1 MTYPGYMALA
11 NDDGE
16 TLELVNASRVKAY
29 TDNLAPTLGLRG
41 CEDCEGLD
49 DALGE
54 TYTTPEQDNAPW
66 YDPTDPATADFYGVY
81 PLGFEGIDD
90 STRAIESAEL
100 TGDGSVVVGS
110 RFTGKDIRV
119 SGMAFAKDE
128 AALYAGVSWLDSA
141 LNGTEEGR
149 CFGDRLNVYS
159 SCPPVEVLP
168 PNFATPYSIDLGA
181 PNRINL
187 VTDPRATDT
196 ARWVG
201 TGGTG
206 GVVTETAVVG
216 AVDGPVIA
224 GNPAVTTYMRYTF
237 TTGNTGG
244 SPGFSYSHINTNP
257 AFGPFNIG
265 DTFVGA
271 IYVRP
276 SVAVPSAFSFVS
288 QQANGADGPNVNM
301 PSASLP
307 ANVWTRIGGASA
319 FTAVSDTI
327 NSMGVVLNAFNVP
340 TGGTIDVVAAQ
351 VNPYQT
357 VLGTYFDGG
366 TTDTGTYVYDY
377 VGGFPGRESVE
388 VPTAAAQVEASEWTT
403 TSGSIS
409 GSGAAVNF
417 AWTLGDP
424 LKVACR
430 QITGLIPGQQ
440 YQLRFRPET
449 FGNYYVSMG
458 TDCAERYT
466 NLMPNPRMAGLT
478 MSLNGS
484 TSVDTFPE
492 TGAPDG
498 RSYFSRLVVTPNTT
512 SPFSMALSAAG
523 VDGIPVSPDTD
534 YTFSW
539 YAQKL
544 GPLGGQASRF
554 DYNWYDSTGAL
565 ITANNGAAMS
575 ANATWQRFSQSV
587 VSPSTAAYMRINLV
601 WTGTAV
607 AGQTLNTAM
616 TMLNVGSSAPDYID
630 GNSPDSR
637 WLGDPNDSASMVT
650 RNVDYQTI
658 FGLAWDA
665 NPPTEPTVLD
675 FIPQTSTMYLS
686 VQSLGVAGAP
696 PTENLQIQ
704 QALIRRVERPGV
716 VMFGTGNDA
725 VPPSD
730 GWTHLAPSTM
740 IVEWF
745 LEESSVSTRARNPSG
760 GSSSYGT
767 AHGPRRT
774 LYGLRPGSRY
784 RLMIQFDASYF
795 TTDASPVAAIVPL
808 ITISNSQGL
817 ALTYSIDAGL
827 QHYWVVEFTA
837 DASSAVIGLSPNGTL
852 SLGSF
857 GSASWVFHEY
867 MVEEILPTYTV
878 PPNPGRNQARTMYE
892 VKASQ
897 GPTITNLRRV
907 ACGVMAQIT
916 YSLRAGNPFKY
927 RNPVFAGG
935 LPSGPSQVVADIP
948 CSDSGLPQL
957 INYAYNPSLE
967 INATDWLAGGTGTIT
982 QGRVASAT
990 ARVGGFV
997 FQATAPATAGN
1008 KVSTVTAYYNAASVT
1023 GGPIPLGGDT
1033 ITVSL
1038 WVRTTSATYNGIH
1051 PWIINLTMSGFPA
1064 LQATGN
1070 LNITVANQW
1079 YRIQGT
1085 FTLPF
1090 NVPLTVIEAQVQ
1102 TPATPTTG
1110 GGIQIDGYMIERGA
1124 VATDPWDQTFPNT
1137 EYSGAIGSSAL
1148 LRDVDVVDISAD
1160 PDCPVPPTPPAPPLI
1175 DDSCVD
1181 VPSTYTRTVVSVL
1194 DNTVPRNLTAY
1205 PVITLTAGAAA
1216 VRQARIRFWENPNNL
1231 TIDQLDP
1238 CSYDGEIIVS
1248 YLAAGATMVI
1258 DGVRQEATVS
1268 LTGFETQNANH
1279 VLYGPD
1285 GGPVDWPELSGGI
1298 PYLVTLELDS
1308 TAPYTDTI
1316 MLIDLVVR
1324 D

>member
-1 MTYPGYMALA
+1 VTYLGYMALA

-16 TLELVNASRVKAY
+16 TLELVNAARVKAY
-29 TDNLAPTLGLRG
+29 TDNLAPSIGLRG
-41 CEDCEGLD
+41 CDDCEGLPA
-49 DALGE
+49 ALGE
-54 TYTTPEQDNAPW
+54 TYTTPIEDIAPW

-90 STRAIESAEL
+90 STRSIESAEL

-110 RFTGKDIRV
+110 RFAGQDIRV
-119 SGMAFAKDE
+119 TGMAFAKDE
-128 AALYAGVSWLDSA
+128 AALYAGVSWLNSA
-141 LNGTEEGR
+141 LNGTEDGR
-149 CFGDRLNVYS
+149 CFGDRLNVFS
-159 SCPPVEVLP
+159 SCPPVQDLP
-168 PNFATPYSIDLGA
+168 PDFATPYNINLGD

-187 VTDPRATDT
+187 VTDPRATDV
-196 ARWVG
+196 ARWAA
-201 TGGTG
+201 TNGTG
-206 GVVTETAVVG
+206 GVTTETAITG

-224 GNPAVTTYMRYTF
+224 GNPAITTYMRYTF
-237 TTGNTGG
+237 TTGNSGG
-244 SPGFSYSHINTNP
+244 SPGFFYSHINTIP

-265 DTFVGA
+265 DSFAAA

-276 SVAVPSAFSFVS
+276 SVTVPSAFTFVS
-288 QQANGADGPNVNM
+288 QQINGADGANVNL
-301 PSASLP
+301 PSATLP
-307 ANVWTRIGGASA
+307 ANVWTRIGGVGA

-327 NSMGVVLNAFNVP
+327 NQMGVILNTFNAP
-340 TGGTIDVVAAQ
+340 TGAVFDVVAAQ

-357 VLGTYFDGG
+357 TLGTYFDGG
-366 TTDTGTYVYDY
+366 TTDTVTYVYDY

-388 VPTAAAQVEASEWTT
+388 VPTAAANQEASEWTT

-430 QITGLIPGQQ
+430 EITGLIPGQQ

-458 TDCAERYT
+458 EDCAERYT
-466 NLMPNPRMAGLT
+466 NKMFNPRMVGLT
-478 MSLNGS
+478 MTTNGA
-484 TSVDTFPE
+484 TVVDSFPD

-498 RSYFSRLVVTPNTT
+498 RSMFSRYVVTANTT
-512 SPFSMALSAAG
+512 SPFSMSLSDAG
-523 VDGIPVSPDTD
+523 VAGIPVSPDTS
-534 YTFSW
+534 YTISW

-544 GPLGGQASRF
+544 GPLGGQGSRV
-554 DYNWYDSTGAL
+554 DWNWYDGSGVL
-565 ITANNGAAMS
+565 INTNNGASNS
-575 ANATWQRFSQSV
+575 ANATFQRFTQTV
-587 VSPSTAAYMRINLV
+587 LSPPTAAYMRINIV

-607 AGQTLNTAM
+607 PGQTLNIAQ
-616 TMLNVGSSAPDYID
+616 TMLNVGTSAPPYID
-630 GNSPDSR
+630 GGSLDSR
-637 WLGDPNDSASMVT
+637 WLGAQNASASMVT

-686 VQSLGVAGAP
+686 VQSLGVSGAP
-696 PTENLQIQ
+696 PTENLAIQ

-730 GWTHLAPSTM
+730 GWTHLAPSNM

-745 LEESSVSTRARNPSG
+745 LQESGLQTRARNPSG
-760 GSSSYGT
+760 GSSTYGT
-767 AHGPRRT
+767 SHGPRRT
-774 LYGLRPGSRY
+774 VYGLRPGSRY
-784 RLMIQFDASYF
+784 RLMIQFDALYN
-795 TTDASPVAAIVPL
+795 TTGATPLAPIVPL
-808 ITISNSQGL
+808 ITVSNSAGL
-817 ALTYSIDAGL
+817 ALTYEINAGI

-837 DASSAVIGLSPNGTL
+837 NTTSAVIGLSPNGNI
-852 SLGSF
+852 SLGTQ
-857 GSASWVFHEY
+857 GSATWLFNEY

-878 PPNPGRNQARTMYE
+878 PPQPGRNQARTMYE
-892 VKASQ
+892 VKASS
-897 GPTITNLRRV
+897 GATVTNVRK
-907 ACGVMAQIT
+907 APCGVMAQIT
-916 YSLRAGNPFKY
+916 YGLRAGNPFKY
-927 RNPVFAGG
+927 REPVFAGG

-948 CSDSGLPQL
+948 CSDTGLPQL
-957 INYAYNPSLE
+957 INFAYNPSVE
-967 INATDWLAGGTGTIT
+967 INATDWLAGGLNVTGS
-982 QGRVASAT
+982 RVASAT

-997 FQATAPATAGN
+997 FRGTAPNTPGN
-1008 KVSTVTAYYNAASVT
+1008 RLDTMTAYYNTASVT
-1023 GGPIPLGGDT
+1023 GGPVPLGGDT

-1038 WVRTTSATYNGIH
+1038 WVRTIASTWNGTH
-1051 PWIINLTMSGFPA
+1051 GYIINLTMSGFPP
-1064 LQATGN
+1064 LQATGTV
-1070 LNITVANQW
+1070 NITTANQW
-1079 YRIQGT
+1079 YRVQGT

-1090 NVPLTVIEAQVQ
+1090 NVPLVTIEAQIT
-1102 TPATPTTG
+1102 TPVAITQG
-1110 GGIQIDGYMIERGA
+1110 GGLEIDGYQIERGS
-1124 VATDPWDQTFPNT
+1124 VATSPWDQTFPNT
-1137 EYSGAIGSSAL
+1137 EYSGAVGSSAL
-1148 LRDVDVVDISAD
+1148 LRDVEVTDISAD
-1160 PDCPVPPTPPAPPLI
+1160 PDCPTPPAPPLPPEI
-1175 DDSCVD
+1175 DDACVD
-1181 VPSTYTRTVVSVL
+1181 VPTTYNRTVVSIL

-1205 PVITLTAGAAA
+1205 PVITLTAGATA

-1231 TIDQLDP
+1231 LISQLDP
-1238 CSYDGEIIVS
+1238 CSYEGEIVVS

-1258 DGVRQEATVS
+1258 DGVLQEATVS

-1285 GGPVDWPELSGGI
+1285 GGPVEWPELSGGI

-1308 TAPYTDTI
+1308 SAPYTDTL